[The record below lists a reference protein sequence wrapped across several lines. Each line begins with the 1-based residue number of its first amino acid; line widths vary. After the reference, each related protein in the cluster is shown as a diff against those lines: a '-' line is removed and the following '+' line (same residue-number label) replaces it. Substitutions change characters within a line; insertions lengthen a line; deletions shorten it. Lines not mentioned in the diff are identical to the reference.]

1 LLRDRGDSVCLREGQ
16 NSIFEGNVEELSK
29 TNLAQ
34 KGLKTRLSYH
44 EDPVSGLQMELV
56 EPDEDEF
63 RSFLLTFRQFI
74 SEEEPV
80 FLNHMYNICSKHLT
94 SDELKDL
101 VAGSRKIWANAQ
113 KVSGIPL
120 IIGGTEMPA
129 LKVWK
134 IWIDG
139 RYFHNDLRYQQILDQ
154 ASPEVLK
161 LLRFNFLNFV
171 GKTSECIAW
180 LFGFIVQT
188 LNENMFVFE

>member
-1 LLRDRGDSVCLREGQ
+1 
-16 NSIFEGNVEELSK
+16 
-29 TNLAQ
+29 
-34 KGLKTRLSYH
+34 
-44 EDPVSGLQMELV
+44 MELV